1 MRSKLLYKEDSCYE
15 AMVKLPEIRFTDKHL
30 STHNLSI
37 ASNFDS
43 LAKHSPSKETCFL
56 SPKNTI
62 QVKGIM
68 KRLRR
73 CAVSLYKL
81 QTKFPK
87 KILIVHLNINS
98 LK

>member
-43 LAKHSPSKETCFL
+43 LAKDSPSKETCFL
-56 SPKNTI
+56 SPKTLF
-62 QVKGIM
+62 K
-68 KRLRR
+68 
-73 CAVSLYKL
+73 
-81 QTKFPK
+81 
-87 KILIVHLNINS
+87 
-98 LK
+98 